1 VAQSIK
7 WHNAALQAL
16 GDCVLHRQGQLSLEK
31 YHTLTTHIQC
41 DTFVNFFTAV
51 FDIDNLVWLNVC
63 FQEEVPQIQHSELT
77 DLTVIG
83 QGGYGVV
90 HRAKHGRFGTV
101 VYKELNTQILGER
114 YSQAILLQYNSH
126 AKLISLII

>member
-16 GDCVLHRQGQLSLEK
+16 VDCVLHRQGQLSLEK
-31 YHTLTTHIQC
+31 YHTLTTHVQC
-41 DTFVNFFTAV
+41 DTFVNFV
-51 FDIDNLVWLNVC
+51 FLTFMLLYLTSIGLVWLNVC
-63 FQEEVPQIQHSELT
+63 FQEEIPQIQHSELT
-77 DLTVIG
+77 DLKVIG

-114 YSQAILLQYNSH
+114 YSQAILF
-126 AKLISLII
+126 

>member
-1 VAQSIK
+1 M
-7 WHNAALQAL
+7 
-16 GDCVLHRQGQLSLEK
+16 HRQGQLSLEK
-31 YHTLTTHIQC
+31 YHTLTTYIHC
-41 DTFVNFFTAV
+41 DTFVNFV
-51 FDIDNLVWLNVC
+51 FLTFILLYLTSIGLVWLNVC
-63 FQEEVPQIQHSELT
+63 FQEEIPQIQHSELT

-114 YSQAILLQYNSH
+114 YSQAILLQYNSL
-126 AKLISLII
+126 AKLISLI